1 MIYSRWRLGRSVVCL
16 AIAFVIRSL
25 FMADIQMK
33 KNGNANIGEL
43 V

>member
-1 MIYSRWRLGRSVVCL
+1 MIYSRWRLGKSVVWL

-25 FMADIQMK
+25 FMADIQI
-33 KNGNANIGEL
+33 NANIGEL

>member
-1 MIYSRWRLGRSVVCL
+1 MIYSRWRLGRSVVWL

-25 FMADIQMK
+25 FMADIQI

>member
-1 MIYSRWRLGRSVVCL
+1 MIYSRWRLGKSVVWL

-25 FMADIQMK
+25 FMADIQIK
-33 KNGNANIGEL
+33 RNGNANIGEL